1 MEMRMER
8 KKCMCGYAT
17 DKPHK
22 WDDDLDQ
29 CVGCTRTQNQAQK
42 IQDYLDTFDVGD
54 LVSRKNRRDCLLVHK
69 NDDMRWDL
77 LDPTTLTYHP
87 FFPQIFLHLGTS
99 ENIRDIIYK
108 RT

>member
-1 MEMRMER
+1 MER

-17 DKPHK
+17 DKPNK

-54 LVSRKNRRDCLLVHK
+54 LVFWRGQDHLLAHK
-69 NDDMRWDL
+69 HKSGRRWDMVNT
-77 LDPTTLTYHP
+77 TTLSTHP
-87 FFPQIFLHLGTS
+87 FYPLNIERYDTS
-99 ENIRDIIYK
+99 ESIRDIIYK

>member
-1 MEMRMER
+1 MER

-22 WDDDLDQ
+22 WDIDLDL
-29 CVGCTRTQNQAQK
+29 CWHCAKKKRENQK

-69 NDDMRWDL
+69 NDDKRWDL

-87 FFPQIFLHLGTS
+87 FFPQTFLHLGTS
-99 ENIRDIIYK
+99 ESIGDVIYK
-108 RT
+108 RS